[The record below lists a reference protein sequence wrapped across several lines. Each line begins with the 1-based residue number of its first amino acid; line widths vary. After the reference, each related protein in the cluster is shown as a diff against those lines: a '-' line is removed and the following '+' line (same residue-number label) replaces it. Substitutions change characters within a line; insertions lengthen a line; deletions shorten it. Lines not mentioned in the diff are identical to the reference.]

1 MIRAAVS
8 NSPVSE
14 KEKKEPSKR
23 PPRTPRQKRLTMRRI
38 SLIALLLLVL
48 LVLAG
53 WFIPVTRWVN
63 GNGYLMTDLEVELR
77 PSVEGAIDKWLV
89 RSDDRVEKDQLIIQL
104 ANAVQR
110 ADFEQAQ
117 SQLKAKQAELSQLMS
132 SQELDRNRRKEQ
144 VLRAQQNLTLAEA
157 YLERMMSSEG
167 FSPKEVD
174 ESRLRVSIARSELA
188 ELQLPVD
195 DVRAKQIAV
204 LHEQIE
210 ASKKAVAAHEAQ
222 LKQREIRAPLT
233 GTVQLNRFEPGEVVK
248 PEHVLGQIFD
258 QNAWVV
264 KLNVAEQAMAHVKID
279 DRVLVALSPYPT
291 LKYGYLEAKIKRIVP
306 VVTPRPNAPGIF
318 YVEAALK
325 LPSGLEIMPGMTATG
340 WIDTGKTNWFKRKMG
355 W

>member
-8 NSPVSE
+8 DPPASE
-14 KEKKEPSKR
+14 KEKKEPPKR

-38 SLIALLLLVL
+38 SLVALILLALSIAAGLL
-48 LVLAG
+48 
-53 WFIPVTRWVN
+53 IPVTRWVN

-77 PSVEGAIDKWLV
+77 PSVEGAIDQWLV
-89 RSDDRVEKDQLIIQL
+89 HSGDLVQKDQLVIQL

-117 SQLKAKQAELSQLMS
+117 SQLKATEAQLSQLMS

-174 ESRLRVSIARSELA
+174 EARLRVSIAQSELA

-195 DVRAKQIAV
+195 DVREKQIAV

-210 ASKKAVAAHEAQ
+210 AARKAVAAHEAQ
-222 LKQREIRAPLT
+222 LRQREIRAPLS

-264 KLNVAEQAMAHVKID
+264 KLSVPEQAMAHVKLG
-279 DRVLVALSPYPT
+279 DRVLIALSPYPT
-291 LKYGYLEAKIKRIVP
+291 LKYGYLEGKIARIVP
-306 VVTPRPNAPGIF
+306 VITPRPNAPGIF
-318 YVEAALK
+318 YVEASLTV
-325 LPSGLEIMPGMTATG
+325 PRNLEIMPGMTATG
-340 WIDTGKTNWFKRKMG
+340 WIDTGKTNWFKRKLG